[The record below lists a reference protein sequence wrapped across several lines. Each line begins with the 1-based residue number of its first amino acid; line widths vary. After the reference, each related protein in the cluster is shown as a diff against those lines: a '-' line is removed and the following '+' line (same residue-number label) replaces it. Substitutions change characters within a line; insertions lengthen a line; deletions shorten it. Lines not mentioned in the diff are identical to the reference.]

1 MRRSGLSWILRS
13 VSAAALG
20 LALLSVTSL
29 NAQVDTGSIVGTVTD
44 QSGAVVSGA
53 KVTLTNL
60 GTAVTLSTTTSTDG
74 IYKFSPV
81 RIGNYK
87 LDATSQGFQTISQTN
102 VAVNVGTNVTVNFAL
117 KPGATT
123 ETVEVTAAAT
133 VLQTEDASVG
143 QVIDQRNVNS
153 LPLNGRNFTFLA
165 QLVQGVNSPQPDTR
179 GNAGTGA
186 FSANGFRPAQNNY
199 MLDGVDNNSDTVD
212 FLNGTNFVVLPP
224 VDAIQEFRVQTTDF
238 SAEFGRSGAAVMN
251 ATVKSGTNQLHGDVW
266 EFFRNDKLDAADYFE
281 RRQDASGNWRTQ
293 KGELRQN
300 QFGFTLGGPVV
311 IPDVFNGRNRVFFF
325 GDYEG
330 LRRRH
335 GTVQTG
341 AVPTLAERNSGYT
354 NLQDLITGQSGNHTD
369 ILGRTMPIGT
379 VLDPATTRVSG
390 TGFVRDPFTTAC
402 ANEPAGFTY
411 TLALYPDL
419 NIIPVGRWDANAIKL
434 LNRFPNPTSNK
445 STANY

>member
-20 LALLSVTSL
+20 LALLGVTSL

-102 VAVNVGTNVTVNFAL
+102 VAVNVGTNVTVNFSL

-165 QLVQGVNSPQPDTR
+165 QLVQGVNSPQP
-179 GNAGTGA
+179 
-186 FSANGFRPAQNNY
+186 
-199 MLDGVDNNSDTVD
+199 
-212 FLNGTNFVVLPP
+212 
-224 VDAIQEFRVQTTDF
+224 
-238 SAEFGRSGAAVMN
+238 
-251 ATVKSGTNQLHGDVW
+251 
-266 EFFRNDKLDAADYFE
+266 
-281 RRQDASGNWRTQ
+281 
-293 KGELRQN
+293 
-300 QFGFTLGGPVV
+300 
-311 IPDVFNGRNRVFFF
+311 
-325 GDYEG
+325 
-330 LRRRH
+330 
-335 GTVQTG
+335 
-341 AVPTLAERNSGYT
+341 
-354 NLQDLITGQSGNHTD
+354 
-369 ILGRTMPIGT
+369 
-379 VLDPATTRVSG
+379 
-390 TGFVRDPFTTAC
+390 
-402 ANEPAGFTY
+402 
-411 TLALYPDL
+411 
-419 NIIPVGRWDANAIKL
+419 
-434 LNRFPNPTSNK
+434 
-445 STANY
+445 